1 MAQRFI
7 ACDREQSFLMPPDVR
22 EWLPDDHFAWFVL
35 DAVESMDLDAFY
47 AVYRADGRARPAF
60 DPAMMVALILYAY
73 ARGTRSSRAIE
84 RACIEDI
91 AYRVIA
97 AQRKP
102 DHATVA
108 RFVERHQDA
117 LAGVFGEVLGLC
129 ARAGLVGLNIVAIDG
144 SKIAAN
150 ASWEANCDYER
161 LARETIE
168 DAQRI
173 DAEEDERFGD
183 RRGDELPPELATS
196 GGRKAWFKVAR
207 RQLDDQRAEQAAP
220 IPRDRPK
227 RVREAKRRMD
237 EQLFT
242 ELRAEEAYQ
251 RYRARG
257 KDRRGGR
264 LGPNTVPRPYVPPPV
279 PEGEINTTDPDSRMV
294 KGQHQFIQGY
304 NAQAATN
311 EHRIVIGAETE
322 VVSPDFGHLERTLN
336 AARRELQHVGI
347 TEAPKLV
354 VADSGY
360 WHTEQMQRLA
370 AEGIPVLIFPD
381 SGLRTTPR
389 PGWTGGLYDFMRRV
403 LASEHRKALYHQRQ
417 HLIESLFGNTKHNRG
432 FKQFHR
438 RGRAA
443 IRTEWRLITT
453 THNLLK
459 LHQHQIATATA

>member
-1 MAQRFI
+1 
-7 ACDREQSFLMPPDVR
+7 
-22 EWLPDDHFAWFVL
+22 
-35 DAVESMDLDAFY
+35 
-47 AVYRADGRARPAF
+47 
-60 DPAMMVALILYAY
+60 
-73 ARGTRSSRAIE
+73 
-84 RACIEDI
+84 
-91 AYRVIA
+91 VIA

-102 DHATVA
+102 DHATIA

-129 ARAGLVGLNIVAIDG
+129 AKAGLVGLNIVAIDG

-150 ASWEANCDYER
+150 ASREANCDYER
-161 LARETIE
+161 LAREAIQ

-173 DAEEDERFGD
+173 DAEEDEQFGD

-207 RQLDDQRAEQAAP
+207 RWLDDERAQQATP

-242 ELRAEEAYQ
+242 ELRAEQAYQ

-264 LGPNTVPRPYVPPPV
+264 LGPNTVPRPYVPSPV
-279 PEGEINTTDPDSRMV
+279 PGGEINLTDPDSRMV

-311 EHRIVIGAETE
+311 EHQIVIGAEIE

-336 AARRELQHVGI
+336 AARRELQQVGI
-347 TEAPKLV
+347 TEPPKLV

-370 AEGIPVLIFPD
+370 AEGIPVLIPPD
-381 SGLRTTPR
+381 LGLRTGPR
-389 PGWTGGLYDFMRRV
+389 PGWTGGIYDFMRGV
-403 LASEHRKALYHQRQ
+403 LASEHGKALYHQRQ

-443 IRTEWRLITT
+443 VRTEWRLITA

-459 LHQHQIATATA
+459 LHQHQIATTAA

>member
-22 EWLPDDHFAWFVL
+22 EWLPEDHLAWFVI
-35 DAVESMDLDAFY
+35 DAVESMELDAFY

-60 DPAMMVALILYAY
+60 DPAMMVALVLYAY
-73 ARGTRSSRAIE
+73 ARGTRSSRVIE

-91 AYRVIA
+91 AFRVIA

-102 DHATVA
+102 DHATIA

-129 ARAGLVGLNIVAIDG
+129 ARAALVGLNIVAIDG

-150 ASWEANCDYER
+150 ASREANRDYER
-161 LARETIE
+161 LAREVIE
-168 DAQRI
+168 DARRI

-183 RRGDELPPELATS
+183 RRGDDLPSEVSTHN
-196 GGRKAWFKVAR
+196 GRKQWFKEAKR
-207 RQLDDQRAEQAAP
+207 WLDDQRAAEGAP
-220 IPRDRPK
+220 IPRERAK
-227 RVREAKRRMD
+227 RLREAKRRLD

-242 ELRAEEAYQ
+242 ELLAEQAYQ

-264 LGPNTVPRPYVPPPV
+264 LGPNTIPRPDVAPPV
-279 PEGEINTTDPDSRMV
+279 PPGEINLTDLDSRMV

-304 NAQAATN
+304 NAQTAAN
-311 EHRIVIGAETE
+311 EHQIVLAAEIE
-322 VVSPDFGHLERTLN
+322 VASPDFGNLERTLN
-336 AARRELQHVGI
+336 AARRELQQVAI
-347 TEAPKLV
+347 TELPKAV

-370 AEGIPVLIFPD
+370 AEGIPVLIRPD

-389 PGWTGGLYDFMRRV
+389 PGWNGGLYDFMRRV
-403 LASEHRKALYHQRQ
+403 LATEHGQALYRQRQ

-432 FKQFHR
+432 LRQFHR

-443 IRTEWRLITT
+443 VRTEWRLITA

-459 LHQHQIATATA
+459 LHRHQIATAAA